1 MTTEQVNEFRAVLE
15 EVEQASIDDAIGFNF
30 IKLTDRNDEEVDT
43 CLLLQYYSI
52 ARTGPGG
59 STVKTP
65 IYTLK
70 MPIPDHVRKTM
81 NDNLRAA
88 VSKPPP
94 RRRRPMLPSAPTDG
108 ADK

>member
-1 MTTEQVNEFRAVLE
+1 MNSEQINEFRAVLD
-15 EVEQASIDDAIGFNF
+15 EVEQAPVEGAVGFQF

-43 CLLLQYYSI
+43 CILLQYYST

-70 MPIPDHVRKTM
+70 MPIPDNVRKTM
-81 NDNLRAA
+81 NDNLRATA
-88 VSKPPP
+88 SKPPP
-94 RRRRPMLPSAPTDG
+94 RRRRPMLPAGPQ
-108 ADK
+108 AD